1 MTIDQPLVVYPKDES
16 KPVEHSKK
24 NMDNMYERWAA
35 KKNGSTLAGK
45 KISLGDY
52 LNNKNLNNRR

>member
-1 MTIDQPLVVYPKDES
+1 MTIDQPLVVYPKDDN

-24 NMDNMYERWAA
+24 KMDEMYERWVA
-35 KKNGSTLAGK
+35 KKNGSTLTGK

-52 LNNKNLNNRR
+52 LNNKI